1 MSSTEIIIVVDKQ
14 VSKEEQE
21 KEVKRMLFGLWTEF
35 QIKNVEELH
44 GKSFIS
50 VVCKRPRPAWVA

>member
-21 KEVKRMLFGLWTEF
+21 KEVKRMLSGLWTEF
-35 QIKNVEELH
+35 QIKNVEELN

-50 VVCKRPRPAWVA
+50 VVCKRPCPAWVA